1 MVDFGCFKIYS
12 RDVVKKRAFVYTL
25 LWLLLV
31 VFLRAALEVRE
42 FGVFRVF
49 GGLLILVGGGL
60 GAMVLNFEERLM
72 TVLGQPADKPV
83 LRNVLCQV
91 VLLSLAFYIGTSTV
105 SLFPLSFVLGFLVRS
120 LVEQYLEVRGITST
134 GSVQGQD
141 LGSWFWVIGERVG
154 LQVQRI
160 YLGVLGVLVLLLSS
174 VLI

>member
-1 MVDFGCFKIYS
+1 M
-12 RDVVKKRAFVYTL
+12 RKKKAFLYTL

-31 VFLRAALEVRE
+31 VFLRVAI
-42 FGVFRVF
+42 FSRVLKLPTLF
-49 GGLLILVGGGL
+49 KRGLLILVGGGL
-60 GAMVLNFEERLM
+60 GALVLNFEERLM
-72 TVLGQPADKPV
+72 AVLGQSSDKPV

>member
-1 MVDFGCFKIYS
+1 M
-12 RDVVKKRAFVYTL
+12 VKKRAFVCTL

-31 VFLRAALEVRE
+31 VFLRAALKVRE

-49 GGLLILVGGGL
+49 GVVGEFWVLAGGGL
-60 GAMVLNFEERLM
+60 GALVLDFEERLM
-72 TVLGQPADKPV
+72 EILGQPSDKPV

-120 LVEQYLEVRGITST
+120 LVEQYLEVRGIGGERGT
-134 GSVQGQD
+134 GR
-141 LGSWFWVIGERVG
+141 WFWVVGEVG
-154 LQVQRI
+154 LQIQKV
-160 YLGVLGVLVLLLSS
+160 YLVVLGILVLLLSS